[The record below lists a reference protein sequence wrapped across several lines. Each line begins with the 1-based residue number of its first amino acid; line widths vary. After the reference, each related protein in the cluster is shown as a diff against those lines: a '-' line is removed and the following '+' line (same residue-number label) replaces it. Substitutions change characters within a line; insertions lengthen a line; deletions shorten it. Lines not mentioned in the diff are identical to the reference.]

1 MKNKRYTI
9 LLPVLTAILGI
20 ACAAAR
26 WGLYLL
32 ATDSKGLLVPGHPLA
47 LFSWVLTSIAVV
59 LSFSMVWM
67 LNGPSH
73 YCANFQPSAA
83 AAVGSFAMAGGILVS
98 VISGWGGSVML
109 DLICSI
115 AGILCVPAMVAAGIQ
130 RYLGKKPLFL
140 LYALA
145 CVYLTL
151 YAITRYPVWSSHPQI
166 QDWFFSTAGILSLV
180 LFCYYQTALCADMV
194 TPGPQLITGLLAGYF
209 CLSAITGSADAMLYI
224 GCAIW
229 ALTNLCATVPGKGCH
244 PAAPELG
251 HE

>member
-47 LFSWVLTSIAVV
+47 LFSWVLTAIAVV
-59 LSFSMVWM
+59 LSFSMAWM
-67 LNGPSH
+67 LKGPNH

-151 YAITRYPVWSSHPQI
+151 YAITRYPVWSSLPQM
-166 QDWFFSTAGILSLV
+166 QDWFFSMAGIMTLN
-180 LFCYYQTALCADMV
+180 LFSFYQTSFCTDM
-194 TPGPQLITGLLAGYF
+194 GNRRMQLVTGLLAVYF
-209 CLSAITGSADAMLYI
+209 CLSSITEGIDVMLHIGSA
-224 GCAIW
+224 IW
-229 ALTNLCATVPGKGCH
+229 VLTNLCAMIPVRRSRS
-244 PAAPELG
+244 AAPEQG